1 MARVIMYTYDTA
13 YIGERF
19 YFTRYFE
26 YQQNRAT
33 AWTVQTGRTARLAR
47 VWEAERQVLATVC
60 P

>member
-26 YQQNRAT
+26 YQQNLGFSEDRYRAR
-33 AWTVQTGRTARLAR
+33 AYHIFAF
-47 VWEAERQVLATVC
+47 
-60 P
+60 